1 MGMSLGGGRT
11 FAEYED
17 YGGGGS
23 GGGGGG
29 GEGGVDVLKS
39 GKQTQSKVFSEIQE
53 WNMKV
58 PAR

>member
-1 MGMSLGGGRT
+1 MVVGVGVGVGVG
-11 FAEYED
+11 E
-17 YGGGGS
+17 
-23 GGGGGG
+23 
-29 GEGGVDVLKS
+29 EGGVDVLKS

>member
-1 MGMSLGGGRT
+1 MGSVSLEVDLTCGDVTGRGRT

-29 GEGGVDVLKS
+29 GGG
-39 GKQTQSKVFSEIQE
+39 GG
-53 WNMKV
+53 
-58 PAR
+58 R